1 MSRLVRP
8 GGTLWLLLNLLRINW
23 RQRRNSQNL
32 IGPVLLWSGIAMV
45 WLLLHAFA
53 FFLFYISTQHVVDAH
68 AEIVFRAVSGI
79 MFWLACG
86 FMLLLALPAAAAA
99 MFERNNL
106 DLLLASPVSARSI
119 LIVLGLTIGANS
131 AALPAF
137 VLTPFV
143 NIAAVFGHPS
153 LLAAY
158 PVLAA
163 AALLITALSMLV
175 MLGLI
180 AWLGLPRARRFARVA
195 GMLLI
200 AIWVI
205 GTQVNALL
213 QQKHAAV
220 VHVHHAVWQPGPW
233 LTVPGAMVL
242 GAPVLLSAF
251 CGVAMVAFIGVVTFL
266 RKTYLAGMGQA
277 DDPNDSTRN
286 REFRHRWRS
295 GLLQTVLWK
304 EWRLIY
310 RDPQLLSQI
319 FLQVIGL
326 FIGPILLVQQFH
338 VDVTMVLAVVLI
350 LTGATLAEVLA
361 WLVLS
366 AEDAPALLA
375 SAPVS
380 RTALI
385 RYKMLA
391 AQLPVWVLA
400 APAFGYM
407 AWHRPLVAA
416 GVAVMFVGAT
426 ASTAALMLWTPVSG
440 SRHLRLAKRKRSL
453 LDGLI
458 VLLTV
463 IGWAVAAYG
472 IGSAHW
478 LVMLSG
484 AVAGLTAPLI
494 GRWRGMRREYALG
507 Y

>member
-1 MSRLVRP
+1 MNRLAKP
-8 GGTLWLLLNLLRINW
+8 GSTLWLLLNLLRINW

-32 IGPVLLWSGIAMV
+32 VGPMLLWSGITIL

-53 FFLFYISTQHVVDAH
+53 FFLFYISTQHAVDAH

-86 FMLLLALPAAAAA
+86 FMLLLSLPAAAAA

-106 DLLLASPVSARSI
+106 DLLLASPVSSRSI
-119 LIVLGLTIGANS
+119 LIVLGLRIVANS
-131 AALPAF
+131 VALPAF
-137 VLTPFV
+137 ILTPFV
-143 NIAAVFGHPS
+143 NMAAMLGHPS
-153 LLAAY
+153 MLAAY

-180 AWLGLPRARRFARVA
+180 AWLGVPRARKFARVA

-213 QQKHAAV
+213 QQKHAAIV
-220 VHVHHAVWQPGPW
+220 NARHVAWQPGPW
-233 LTVPGAMVL
+233 LTVPGAMVS
-242 GAPVLLSAF
+242 GAPVLLLAF
-251 CGVAMVAFIGVVTFL
+251 CAAGLAAFIGVVTFL
-266 RKTYLAGMGQA
+266 RTIYLAGMGQA
-277 DDPNDSTRN
+277 DDPDSTKRN
-286 REFRHRWRS
+286 RQYRYRWRA
-295 GLLQTVLWK
+295 GMLQTVLWK

-326 FIGPILLVQQFH
+326 VFAPVLLVQQFH
-338 VDVTMVLAVVLI
+338 VDAVMVLGVVVI
-350 LTGATLAEVLA
+350 YTGGLLAEVLA
-361 WLVLS
+361 WLVFS

-380 RTALI
+380 RNLLI

-391 AQLPVWVLA
+391 AQLPVWALA
-400 APAFGYM
+400 VPVFAYM
-407 AWHRPLVAA
+407 AWQRPLVAF

-426 ASTAALMLWTPVSG
+426 SSTSALMLWTPVAG
-440 SRHLRLAKRKRSL
+440 SRHMRLAKRKRSL

-463 IGWAVAAYG
+463 VGWAVGAYG

-478 LVMLSG
+478 LVMLIG
-484 AVAGLTAPLI
+484 VVVGLIAPMI
-494 GRWRGMRREYALG
+494 GRWRGMRREFALG
-507 Y
+507 F

>member
-1 MSRLVRP
+1 VKPIAKP
-8 GGTLWLLLNLLRINW
+8 GSTMWLLLNMMRINW
-23 RQRRNSQNL
+23 RQRRTSLNL
-32 IGPVLLWSGIAMV
+32 VGPLLLWSSITIV
-45 WLLLHAFA
+45 WLLLHGFA
-53 FFLFYISTQHVVDAH
+53 FFLFYVDTRNAADAH
-68 AEIVFRAVSGI
+68 AETVLHAVSGI

-86 FMLLLALPAAAAA
+86 FMLLLSLPAAAAA

-106 DLLLASPVSARSI
+106 ELLLASPVSTRSI
-119 LIVLGLTIGANS
+119 LIVLGLTIAANS
-131 AALPAF
+131 VALPAF
-137 VLTPFV
+137 FLTPFV

-180 AWLGLPRARRFARVA
+180 AWLGVPRARKFARVA
-195 GMLLI
+195 GLLLVTV
-200 AIWVI
+200 WVI

-220 VHVHHAVWQPGPW
+220 VHARHVAWQPGTW
-233 LTVPGAMVL
+233 LTVPGALVS
-242 GAPVLLSAF
+242 GAPVLLLAF
-251 CGVAMVAFIGVVTFL
+251 CGVAFAAFVGVVTFL
-266 RKTYLAGMGQA
+266 QQTYLAGMGQA
-277 DDPNDSTRN
+277 DDPASSKRS
-286 REFRHRWRS
+286 RKFRYRWRA

-326 FIGPILLVQQFH
+326 VFGPMLLVQQFH
-338 VDVTMVLAVVLI
+338 VDIVMVLGVVVI
-350 LTGATLAEVLA
+350 VTGGMLSEVLA

-380 RTALI
+380 RTLLI

-400 APAFGYM
+400 VPAFGYM
-407 AWHRPLVAA
+407 VWHRPLVAV

-426 ASTAALMLWTPVSG
+426 ASTAAVMLWTPVAG
-440 SRHLRLAKRKRSL
+440 SRHMRLAKRKRSL

-463 IGWAVAAYG
+463 IGWAFAAYG
-472 IGSAHW
+472 VGSAHW
-478 LVMLSG
+478 VVMLSG
-484 AVAGLTAPLI
+484 VVVGLIAPLI
-494 GRWRGMRREYALG
+494 ARWRGMRREFALG